1 MPSEAIYRQSYNSF
15 SGVDIHV
22 VADGHILGEIQG
34 LSYTVTREKA
44 PLYTMGS
51 ADPRSFSRGK
61 RGIAG
66 SMIFLVFDRSALLD
80 RLQEGSRYIANRYEL
95 DKYASASATNI
106 ADVND
111 TEVFG
116 EDVTTAE
123 NGTVGSQTAGV
134 RDLITLDK
142 VIARARYHDQIPP
155 FDIVLVA
162 SNEYGHAAR
171 MMIVGVEIMNT
182 GSGLSVDDITTDES
196 CTFVATSMIPWHRQL
211 FVDPKGD
218 GRISPASGPAPQPRG

>member
-22 VADGHILGEIQG
+22 VADGKILGEIQG

-95 DKYASASATNI
+95 DKYASAQATEI
-106 ADVND
+106 ADVD
-111 TEVFG
+111 DREVFG
-116 EDVTTAE
+116 DDVSTAE
-123 NGTVGSQTAGV
+123 NSTVGTATGI

-162 SNEYGHAAR
+162 NNEYGHAAR
-171 MMIVGVEIMNT
+171 MMIIGVEIMNT

-211 FVDPKGD
+211 FVDPKNGQ
-218 GRISPASGPAPQPRG
+218 ISQTGPVPRSRAT